1 MTDVQTRQPIEL
13 PVLPEGLDTPALVVF
28 LDRTRDNIARLQ
40 AVLDRRGIRGRPHA
54 KTHKSIA
61 VARLQ
66 LQAGARGI
74 TIGTLGEAE
83 VFLDAGITDLFI
95 AYPIWAAAAKAARLR
110 ALQARAPDLRVGV
123 DSAAGAQMLAD
134 AVAGS
139 PPLAVLVEID
149 SGGHRTGV
157 PSTDAATVALAARD
171 AGLDVQGVFTHGGH
185 SYAPGARQAAAVDE
199 VTSLERAADSLEAV
213 GIPCP
218 TLSAGSTPTMSL
230 SATGRVNE
238 IRAGTYVYGDRQQLE
253 LGSIDGEGL
262 SAVVAATVVSAA
274 GDRLVLDAGA
284 KSLTKDQASWV
295 VGYGLLPAYPDL
307 VIERLSDYH
316 GVVRAPAGAP
326 RPRVGEVV
334 AVVPNH
340 ICPVVDLFATFV
352 AVDSDGS
359 SAVWPVDARG
369 RSA

>member
-1 MTDVQTRQPIEL
+1 MTDVRTRRPIAL
-13 PVLPEGLDTPALVVF
+13 PVLPDGLDTPALVVF

-40 AVLDRRGIRGRPHA
+40 GVLDERGIGGRPHA

-61 VARLQ
+61 IARLQ
-66 LQAGARGI
+66 LEAGGHGI
-74 TIGTLGEAE
+74 TVGTLGEAE
-83 VFLDAGITDLFI
+83 VFLDAGIADLFI
-95 AYPIWAAAAKAARLR
+95 AYPIWAAGPKAARLR
-110 ALQARAPDLRVGV
+110 RLHARAPDLRVGV
-123 DSAAGAQMLAD
+123 DSAAGARTLAE
-134 AVAGS
+134 AVAGL
-139 PPLAVLVEID
+139 PPLRVLVEID
-149 SGGHRTGV
+149 SGGRRTGV
-157 PSTDAATVALAARD
+157 PSSEAATVALAARD

-185 SYAPGARQAAAVDE
+185 SYAPGAREAAAIDE
-199 VTSLERAADSLEAV
+199 VTSLERAADALEAA
-213 GIPCP
+213 GIACR

-230 SATGRVNE
+230 AATGRINE

-253 LGSIDGEGL
+253 LGSIEADGL
-262 SAVVAATVVSAA
+262 SAVVAATVVSDR

-316 GVVRAPAGAP
+316 GVVRVPAGAP

-340 ICPVVDLFATFV
+340 VCPVVDLFATFV
-352 AVDSDGS
+352 AVESDGS
-359 SAVWPVDARG
+359 SVVWPVDARG

>member
-1 MTDVQTRQPIEL
+1 MTDVRTRPPVKL
-13 PVLPEGLDTPALVVF
+13 PALPNELDTPALVVF
-28 LDRTRDNIARLQ
+28 LDRTRDNIERLQ
-40 AVLDRRGIRGRPHA
+40 AELDRREVRGRPHA
-54 KTHKSIA
+54 KTHKSIQ

-66 LQAGARGI
+66 LRAGARGI
-74 TIGTLGEAE
+74 TVGTLGEAE
-83 VFLDAGITDLFI
+83 VFVDAGISDVFV
-95 AYPIWAAAAKAARLR
+95 AYPVWASGSKASRLR
-110 ALQARAPDLRVGV
+110 ALNLRAPELRVGV
-123 DSAAGAQMLAD
+123 DSAAGARLLAE

-139 PPLAVLVEID
+139 RALTVLVEID

-157 PSTDAATVALAARD
+157 PSTEAASVALAARD

-185 SYAPGARQAAAVDE
+185 SYAPGAREAAALDE
-199 VTSLERAADSLEAV
+199 VTSLEQAADALEAA

-218 TLSAGSTPTMSL
+218 MLSAGSTPTMSL

-253 LGSIDGEGL
+253 LGSIAPVGL
-262 SAVVAATVVSAA
+262 SAVVAATVVSTA

-295 VGYGLLPAYPDL
+295 VGYGSMPAYPDL

-316 GVVRAPAGAP
+316 GVVRAPEGVE
-326 RPRVGEVV
+326 RPQVGEVV

-352 AVDSDGS
+352 AVESDGT
-359 SAVWPVDARG
+359 SAIWPVDARG